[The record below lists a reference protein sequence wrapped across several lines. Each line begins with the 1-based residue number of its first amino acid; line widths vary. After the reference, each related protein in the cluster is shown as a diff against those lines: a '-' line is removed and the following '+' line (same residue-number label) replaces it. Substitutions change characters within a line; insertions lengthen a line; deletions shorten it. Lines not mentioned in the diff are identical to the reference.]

1 MQVACHIICRS
12 GNLVSRGSLHL
23 VTWRAISARPY
34 SAATRTAAP
43 TSTCATAT
51 AVACSA
57 RASSSWALQNVLA
70 DRCCF
75 ERCSARHRL
84 PFDSMHEGTR
94 GVANISCDV
103 IRCHSTSDRRL
114 NERWVYAAGN
124 RLLNVARHVI
134 GCQLTQ

>member
-94 GVANISCDV
+94 GVANVSCDI
-103 IRCHSTSDRRL
+103 IRCRLTSGT
-114 NERWVYAAGN
+114 NVERALDDTAGN
-124 RLLNVARHVI
+124 CLLHIARHVL
-134 GCQLTQ
+134 GCRLTQ